1 MQKTFDCIRL
11 HFHAPLHLATGKSQY
26 DRSGQILH
34 SDALLAALF
43 VNALHLGASPEEAL
57 AMMDGV
63 RLSSGFP
70 FWREEHFFPKPM
82 ARMPFQIQE
91 VEEERQGKPF
101 KKMRFL
107 GKSWLE
113 RLLRQEA
120 ASIDQEQHLHCKG
133 TFLSDHPDVLT
144 QASTNPKFSIFRS
157 EVSQRVTIAPDHLEE
172 SVPYFTDRIFF
183 APDAGL
189 SVLAEIKDEN
199 FRSLFQQ
206 AFRLL
211 GDNGVGTDRS
221 VGNGF
226 FEPEFTQLALEL
238 PVNATHQINLGL
250 YCPADEELDEPDYH
264 QSAWQLIKRGG
275 YLAGAVDPDQITL
288 RKRSIFMFEEG
299 SVFPNKRLQGKRED
313 IAPRGINVNHAV
325 WRDGRTIFLPINA
338 NTNYETD
345 NG

>member
-11 HFHAPLHLATGKSQY
+11 HFQAPLHLATGKSQY

-70 FWREEHFFPKPM
+70 FWQEEHFFPKPM
-82 ARMPFQIQE
+82 ARMPFHIKGIE
-91 VEEERQGKPF
+91 IERQGKPF

-113 RLLRQEA
+113 RLLRQE
-120 ASIDQEQHLHCKG
+120 STDINQEQHLHFKG
-133 TFLSDHPDVLT
+133 AFLSDHHDVLAQT
-144 QASTNPKFSIFRS
+144 STYSKFSIFKS
-157 EVSQRVTIAPDHLEE
+157 EVSQRVTIAPDHVEE

-189 SVLAEIKDEN
+189 YVLAEIKDEGV
-199 FRSLFQQ
+199 RSLFQQ

-226 FEPEFTQLALEL
+226 FEPEFTQLTLEL
-238 PVNATHQINLGL
+238 PTNATHQMNLGL
-250 YCPADEELDEPDYH
+250 YCPADQELDEPDYH

-275 YLAGAVDPDQITL
+275 YLAGAADPDQITL

-299 SVFPNKRLQGKRED
+299 SVFPNKGLQGTRENLV
-313 IAPRGINVNHAV
+313 PPGINVNHAV

-338 NTNYETD
+338 DTNYEKD